1 VTKLSVHFV
10 GTGAGAPTLQRGAPA
25 ILIRREGE
33 GFLFDCGEAT
43 QLALRKQGLG
53 FRGLKAVFVSHMH
66 GDHVL
71 GLPGLI
77 MSLSLNAN
85 PSEIQVFG
93 PVGIDGFLKQV
104 FEKTCFEPK
113 FTVRTTEIES
123 TLKPLAIYSSK
134 DYSILAVSADHTVP
148 SLCYA
153 LIENPR
159 PGEFNIEKAVSL
171 GVPKGPL
178 WGKLQRGEKVS
189 VNDKTVFPEDVL
201 GKPRKG
207 RRIVYSGDTRPCD
220 KILEMGVGADL
231 FIHESTMPDDN
242 IEEAWV
248 GGHST
253 VTQALRILEKSGCTR
268 GVLTNFGQKIVKE
281 DLERILQGFPSVSF
295 AFDGLTLDIPL
306 P

>member
-1 VTKLSVHFV
+1 VAKLTVHFV

-25 ILIRREGE
+25 ILIKREGE

-53 FRGLKAVFVSHMH
+53 FRGLKAVFITHMH

-85 PSEIQVFG
+85 PDEIRVFG
-93 PVGIDGFLKQV
+93 PVGLDEFLKQV
-104 FEKTCFEPK
+104 FEKTGFEPK
-113 FTVRTTEIES
+113 FPLLTTEVES
-123 TLKPLAIYSSK
+123 TLKPVSIFSSN
-134 DYSILAVSADHTVP
+134 DYSVLAVSADHTVP

-159 PGEFNIEKAVSL
+159 PGEFIVERAVSL

-178 WGKLQRGEKVS
+178 WGKLQRGES
-189 VNDKTVFPEDVL
+189 VHISDKTILPKDVL
-201 GKPRKG
+201 GMPRRG
-207 RRIVYSGDTRPCD
+207 RKIVYSGDTRPCNEV
-220 KILEMGVGADL
+220 LEMGRGADL
-231 FIHESTMPDDN
+231 FIHESTMPDN
-242 IEEAWV
+242 GIEEAWM

-253 VTQALRILEKSGCTR
+253 VTQALRILQKAGCIR
-268 GVLTNFGQKIVKE
+268 GVLTNFGQKINKE
-281 DLERILQGFPSVSF
+281 DLEHIIEGFSGISS
-295 AFDGLTLDIPL
+295 AFDGLTLEIPL